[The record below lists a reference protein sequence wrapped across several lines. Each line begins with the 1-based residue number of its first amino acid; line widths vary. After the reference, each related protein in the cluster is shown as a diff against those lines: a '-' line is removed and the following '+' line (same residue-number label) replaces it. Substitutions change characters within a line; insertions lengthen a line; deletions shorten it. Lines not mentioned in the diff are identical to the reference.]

1 MKKEIKNNSFVFY
14 ATSLEAVEKISEAYP
29 EMGNELLKAIV
40 EYGIYGEYDKT
51 NPIIEAMMVNI
62 SFGIDKAKDRYNGST
77 LVNTFKHNDS
87 LISINIQR
95 VGEANKFFGFSICQR
110 LNFHLR
116 DLNREISVSAGQQVK
131 VYIDAATFPTF
142 QVTEVNR
149 DENTNELSITAYD
162 ALYGAAA
169 HLANELTL
177 EPPYTTLEFVDACAN
192 LIGVSVQAYE
202 DQLFGLSYPEGIN
215 IEGSET
221 IRELVNA
228 ACEATLSI
236 AFLNNEN
243 KLVFKRFSNDAAA
256 ALAITKEKYFT
267 LSSGSNR
274 RLTKIVSATEL
285 GDNVSAE
292 TTQIGTVQIVRD
304 NPFWVL
310 REDIDEILNY
320 AISAVG
326 NLTINQFEC
335 DWRGNAA
342 LEVGDKISLTTKDN
356 ELVYSYVLDDEIT
369 YNGGLQQK
377 TKWRYEEDET
387 ETEDNPVG
395 LGDKLKQTFAKVDKA
410 NKEIVLQA
418 ENLSDLK
425 ETTNDSLAALKVK
438 SDEIS
443 GSVSKIEEKQ
453 QEDAENLEV
462 AISQVRNEVNTKITP
477 EEVQIQITEA
487 LSDGVT
493 SVDTG
498 TGFTFNQDGLTIK
511 KANSE
516 MKTKIDEDGM
526 RVYRE
531 NEEVLTANNEG
542 VNAINLTSRQYL
554 IIGQNSRLEDYQSNR
569 TACFYIG
576 G

>member
-1 MKKEIKNNSFVFY
+1 MLNIENNFETKVRKIN
-14 ATSLEAVEKISEAYP
+14 ARVE
-29 EMGNELLKAIV
+29 L
-40 EYGIYGEYDKT
+40 
-51 NPIIEAMMVNI
+51 
-62 SFGIDKAKDRYNGST
+62 YNGST